1 MKRLHMTYFLF
12 ILILLGAAFSRWAAP
27 DNTPMWGD
35 QSLILGPALD
45 FIHEGHVPFI
55 GLKSSAHVY
64 QPAMSIYFA
73 IPPLAIIPRIISVRW
88 FYSALDLLAIAF
100 LYLAVRRCWGW
111 RAAALAAW
119 LYAVHP
125 WLIEYSRLLWN
136 QSLVPPAST
145 IALSALLLARCS
157 NPSAVDRWIAIF
169 LISAA
174 FMASFHVVTLP
185 WMLACWGL
193 AALVALQ
200 ARRWRGIGIGMTVA
214 VAVHLPYLLYLL
226 GPGQADIKAL
236 FDLSR
241 SSEPKTAH
249 AIQITRDLLMGRN
262 IFHNGLGSLDSWRA
276 SVIHIPALDGAM
288 PAALAFAT
296 AIALYEIFSK
306 SSLALQWA
314 VLLLWTVIPPL
325 PTWFSSIHP
334 QHYYMLHLFPAPLI
348 AISASLLGRGIP
360 SFPSALRALRL
371 ILICGT
377 VALSTW
383 WAYVWWVRVRMEDQH
398 QLTLRTPAWAIERLS
413 LAIANYLQSDPHRM
427 MVILEDSGLDISAYD
442 VIRAFLRTDRIRV
455 VPAHTGLIIPHA
467 SGCYLLTPGIPD
479 SELSLASGL
488 DLQPMPPPM
497 SDAPGWRIYCWD
509 SPPTSSEPLGEWTNG
524 LRLLDAHTEG
534 DPWTS
539 EAISVIHRW
548 EYFGDPPYGKI
559 YLFFNHLIS
568 DDRLIAQA
576 DGPGIHAFRW
586 RPGDQIITRF
596 RIPLPPDRSST
607 TYTLWVGLYQLD
619 GSRVPLTNGA
629 DRLLVASW
637 KR

>member
-1 MKRLHMTYFLF
+1 MPVAL
-12 ILILLGAAFSRWAAP
+12 IGILLGAAFLRWAAP

-35 QSLILGPALD
+35 QALTLGPALD
-45 FIHEGHVPFI
+45 FIHEGQIPLLGFR
-55 GLKSSAHVY
+55 SSAH
-64 QPAMSIYFA
+64 IYHSA
-73 IPPLAIIPRIISVRW
+73 LWIYLTIPPLALIPRIISVRW

-100 LYLAVRRCWGW
+100 LYLAVRRCWSG
-111 RAAALAAW
+111 RAAALSAW

-125 WLIEYSRLLWN
+125 WLVEYNRLLWN
-136 QSLVPPAST
+136 PALIVPAST
-145 IALSALLLARCS
+145 VALSALLLMLCS
-157 NPSAVDRWIAIF
+157 HSAALDRWIAVFVIG
-169 LISAA
+169 SA
-174 FMASFHVVTLP
+174 MVGGLHVVALP
-185 WMLACWGL
+185 WMLGCWAV
-193 AALVALQ
+193 AALIALR
-200 ARRWRGIGIGMTVA
+200 ARRWRGMAIGLAITGA
-214 VAVHLPYLLYLL
+214 INLPYMMYLL
-226 GPGQADIKAL
+226 GPGLEDIKAAL
-236 FDLSR
+236 YLSR
-241 SSEPKTAH
+241 SREPRTWH
-249 AIQITRDLLMGRN
+249 AIQVTGDLLMGRS
-262 IFHNGLGSLDSWRA
+262 IFHSGLGSLDSWRA
-276 SVIHIPALDGAM
+276 SVLHVPVLDWVM
-288 PAALAFAT
+288 PAVLAFAL
-296 AIALYEIFSK
+296 AVALYEIFSR
-306 SSLALQWA
+306 SPQALTWA
-314 VLLLWTVIPPL
+314 ALFLWTVIPPL
-325 PTWFSSIHP
+325 PNWFSSIHP
-334 QHYYMLHLFPAPLI
+334 QHYYMLHMFPAPLV

-488 DLQPMPPPM
+488 ALQPMPPPM

-596 RIPLPPDRSST
+596 RIPLPP
-607 TYTLWVGLYQLD
+607 
-619 GSRVPLTNGA
+619 
-629 DRLLVASW
+629 
-637 KR
+637 